1 VLETRDEPAGPLRR
15 RVEAVPGGEAVAT
28 AWVDAARDEP
38 CRAVPFGDRVRCA
51 PTLTSGRA
59 AVYADAACSRPLG
72 YARSDRC
79 PERFTWDVDGGAC
92 PLRYRIYAM
101 GARYTGPVFVQS
113 LDRTVDPPP
122 RICTS
127 HTPSATEVFFTLTEI
142 PASDLPEL
150 TIVVD

>member
-1 VLETRDEPAGPLRR
+1 
-15 RVEAVPGGEAVAT
+15 
-28 AWVDAARDEP
+28 
-38 CRAVPFGDRVRCA
+38 
-51 PTLTSGRA
+51 
-59 AVYADAACSRPLG
+59 
-72 YARSDRC
+72 
-79 PERFTWDVDGGAC
+79 
-92 PLRYRIYAM
+92 M